1 MNTLCTIQKCVPPTN
16 SRGEYDKLKK
26 NIKKST
32 LAYGT
37 AIASSYF
44 ITQGAEEGVSATLGA
59 LSSFAYMNMLGKH
72 VDTIEHSTFQKQLF
86 VPVGTCVFETLWN
99 HAPFGFDFDYG
110 ATFAGFLAYKM
121 ALCAVIYEVVRDM
134 LLSIDDPEV

>member
-1 MNTLCTIQKCVPPTN
+1 MATLCILQKCVPPTN
-16 SRGEYDKLKK
+16 SRGEYEKLKK
-26 NIKKST
+26 NLKKST
-32 LAYGT
+32 LAYGS

-44 ITQGAEEGVSATLGA
+44 ITQGAEEGISATLGA
-59 LSSFAYMNMLGKH
+59 LSSFAYMNTLCKH
-72 VDTIEHSTFQKQLF
+72 VDTIEHSTFQKQLL

-121 ALCAVIYEVVRDM
+121 ALCAVIYDVVRDM
-134 LLSIDDPEV
+134 LMTTEDPEV